1 MELRIDDKDNKIIRA
16 LREDSKL
23 STSKLSR
30 KLNLPITTIHHR
42 IKKLEQNKVIKKY
55 TIDIDEIKLGR
66 MVQAWIL
73 ISVGKD
79 HIEGIGKD
87 QDMIAKEILKVEGIT
102 QVYTITGLTD
112 ILAKVRVNSIKDL
125 NEFLIK
131 RLRKMEGVERTQTSI
146 VLNEF
151 DK

>member
-30 KLNLPITTIHHR
+30 KLDLPITTIHHR